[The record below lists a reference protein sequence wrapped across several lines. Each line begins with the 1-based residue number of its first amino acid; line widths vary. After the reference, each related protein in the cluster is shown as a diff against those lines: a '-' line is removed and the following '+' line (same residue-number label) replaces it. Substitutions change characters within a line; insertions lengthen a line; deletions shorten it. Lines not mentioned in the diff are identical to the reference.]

1 MAVTIFLLIVAAG
14 AILFIYQTFL
24 RDKWIR
30 QKPFPAQHEAILSC
44 NLPIYPALGED
55 QQHRLKQL
63 ILLFLTRKQFYGC
76 AGLEITDEI
85 RITIAGQACLL
96 LLNKGWQTYPK
107 LLSVLVYPSAF
118 RAERDQM
125 QDNGTVAIAR
135 HDLLGES
142 WSNGKVILS
151 WDDVEKG
158 VSDFGDGH
166 NVVLHEFAHQ
176 LDGLSGSTNGAPPL
190 RSNSYQSWARVFT
203 ENFEDLRHRSQR
215 GLATVMDQYGTT
227 NPAEFFAVA
236 TEAFFEQPWQLQK
249 ARPELFAELQ
259 AYYRLD
265 PREWQRRTEND

>member
-1 MAVTIFLLIVAAG
+1 MAVTVFLFVLFAG
-14 AILFIYQTFL
+14 LVLFLYQVFL

-30 QKPFPAQHEAILSC
+30 QKPFPARYEAILSTS
-44 NLPIYPALGED
+44 LPVYDALADE
-55 QQHRLKQL
+55 QQRQLKQL
-63 ILLFLTRKQFYGC
+63 IQLFLTRKKFYGC

-96 LLNKGWQTYPK
+96 LLNKGWRTYPK

-118 RAERDQM
+118 RAERQQM
-125 QDNGTVAIAR
+125 QDDGTVAMAG
-135 HDLLGES
+135 HDLLGAS
-142 WSNGKVILS
+142 WRNRTVIVTLADVAKVLSN
-151 WDDVEKG
+151 
-158 VSDFGDGH
+158 FGDGH

-203 ENFEDLRHRSQR
+203 ENFEDLRHRSQH

-236 TEAFFEQPWQLQK
+236 TEAFFEQPRQLHK
-249 ARPELFAELQ
+249 VRPELFAELK

-265 PREWQRRTEND
+265 PRDWQTSQDSN

>member
-1 MAVTIFLLIVAAG
+1 MATAVFLLIVFAG
-14 AILFIYQTFL
+14 ICLFVYQTFL
-24 RDKWIR
+24 RDKLIR
-30 QKPFPAQHEAILSC
+30 QRPFPAHWQAMLSS
-44 NLPIYPALGED
+44 NLPVYDALSSV
-55 QQHRLKQL
+55 QQRRLQQL
-63 ILLFLTRKQFYGC
+63 INLFLARKAFYGC
-76 AGLEITDEI
+76 ADLEMTDEI

-118 RAERDQM
+118 RAEREQRQED
-125 QDNGTVAIAR
+125 GTVAMAG

-203 ENFEDLRHRSQR
+203 ENFEDLQSRSRH
-215 GLATVMDQYGTT
+215 GLPTVMDQYGTT

-236 TEAFFEQPWQLQK
+236 TEAFFEQPGQLHK
-249 ARPELFAELQ
+249 VRPELFAELQ

-265 PREWQRRTEND
+265 PREWHRQP

>member
-1 MAVTIFLLIVAAG
+1 MATAVFLLIVSAG
-14 AILFIYQTFL
+14 AGLFVYQTFL

-30 QKPFPAQHEAILSC
+30 RKPFPADWQAILAGS
-44 NLPIYPALGED
+44 LPIYSTLGAD
-55 QQHRLKQL
+55 QQRKLQQL
-63 ILLFLTRKQFYGC
+63 IQLFIARKKFYGC
-76 AGLEITDEI
+76 AGLTITDEI

-118 RAERDQM
+118 RAQRQQM
-125 QDNGTVAIAR
+125 QDDGTVAMAG

-158 VSDFGDGH
+158 VSDFSDGH

-203 ENFEDLRHRSQR
+203 ENFEDLRHRSQH

-236 TEAFFEQPWQLQK
+236 TEAFFEQPRQLHK
-249 ARPELFAELQ
+249 VRPELFAELQ

-265 PREWQRRTEND
+265 PREWEEENESL